1 MFPTAEIA
9 GFDLISQNSPSL
21 IFCFLRSRHWSG
33 RLAFLLF
40 NIDAAISPTC
50 ITFASSLPVHRVL
63 SIFPPPTAPTL
74 LQNSL
79 VT

>member
-50 ITFASSLPVHRVL
+50 ITFASSLCIGFYQ
-63 SIFPPPTAPTL
+63 SFPHL
-74 LQNSL
+74 RLRHYYRI
-79 VT
+79 V